1 MVILQHTPYHIHN
14 QIKQIVKGGHST
26 NGVPHSFGAI
36 HSSGLFGMGATC
48 MCFLFRLCGNW
59 VVFVLEVDRR
69 RGWRV
74 SDLKV
79 KCDGWSHS
87 SLRTCNQQYHPI
99 QMHRFHTRM
108 VIIHSITKPIR
119 YTPHTQE
126 HTQLH
131 TTHHASH
138 PNWQFPR

>member
-26 NGVPHSFGAI
+26 NGAPHSFGAI
-36 HSSGLFGMGATC
+36 HCTGLFGIGVTC
-48 MCFLFRLCGNW
+48 MCFLFCLCLIW
-59 VVFVLEVDRR
+59 YDCMLVLDRR
-69 RGWRV
+69 SDYSV
-74 SDLKV
+74 SHRKV
-79 KCDGWSHS
+79 KCDGWSHFI
-87 SLRTCNQQYHPI
+87 LLPCNHPYHPI
-99 QMHRFHTRM
+99 QIHTFRRKWTIM
-108 VIIHSITKPIR
+108 HSITKPIR